1 MHRCKSGVFVMFKNV
16 LIGVSGNVLNNK
28 LTSIVN
34 EHNKYASLA
43 LKWYSPV
50 ELGITNNDDMCRCS
64 KQNTEKLIVELWIS
78 DDSLFGRNIRKELSN
93 LYQDFFGYLTVRWT
107 VDLQN
112 CHFEAFAYKSG
123 E

>member
-1 MHRCKSGVFVMFKNV
+1 M
-16 LIGVSGNVLNNK
+16 
-28 LTSIVN
+28 N

-43 LKWYSPV
+43 LKWYHPV
-50 ELGITNNDDMCRCS
+50 ELGITNNDDIADVANKTPRNS
-64 KQNTEKLIVELWIS
+64 VVELWIS

-93 LYQDFFGYLTVRWT
+93 LYPDFFGYLTVRWT

-123 E
+123 ERFFKTYTKINGENWGPWKKVC